1 MHSEKSA
8 NCTNSLP
15 LSQQPA
21 IGQKQQLPQKK
32 QGLTIAID
40 GTSENKKS
48 RKLRGAYE
56 PTRLNIESYHKKPKT
71 VGANFLPLNPPLR
84 TNIEAQAS
92 ISKSWEKDI
101 LWMAD
106 VAKDTE
112 NSTRM

>member
-56 PTRLNIESYHKKPKT
+56 PTR
-71 VGANFLPLNPPLR
+71 
-84 TNIEAQAS
+84 
-92 ISKSWEKDI
+92 
-101 LWMAD
+101 
-106 VAKDTE
+106 
-112 NSTRM
+112 